1 MIFLI
6 DYFIYQNFIF
16 IIINY
21 FKKICSQHHIMNQ
34 KINFVLFL
42 MKFNFNYNLLII
54 GLEIHHQNH
63 HLDFLNYLIN

>member
-34 KINFVLFL
+34 KINFVFIKL
-42 MKFNFNYNLLII
+42 K
-54 GLEIHHQNH
+54 Q
-63 HLDFLNYLIN
+63 LNSKVNTGQPNQYFFQKTLNQQ